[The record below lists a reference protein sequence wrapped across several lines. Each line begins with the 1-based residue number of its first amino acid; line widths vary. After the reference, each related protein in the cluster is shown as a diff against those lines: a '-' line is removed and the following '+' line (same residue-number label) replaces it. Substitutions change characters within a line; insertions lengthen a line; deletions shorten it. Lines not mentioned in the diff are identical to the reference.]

1 MLASPR
7 LTPSGTM
14 SPMDLTSPTL
24 MSKAN
29 LDPTTMDT
37 ASKILTVIY
46 RYQLSNN
53 GNLAQMTSGY
63 FKFLAQ
69 VYSTVK
75 SGQPL
80 KMCLPAFPFKS
91 PNSRDKVLGHL
102 PDKAEE
108 FALAHLN
115 GLCAAIQNIYTPGAS
130 LRIISDGLV
139 YNGTKT

>member
-1 MLASPR
+1 MLASTRVTP
-7 LTPSGTM
+7 PSGAFAPIDLASSM
-14 SPMDLTSPTL
+14 QKPNDMDPEL
-24 MSKAN
+24 MDIS
-29 LDPTTMDT
+29 
-37 ASKILTVIY
+37 SKILAVIS
-46 RYQLSNN
+46 RYQLSTHGHSIHLSND
-53 GNLAQMTSGY
+53 Y

-69 VYSTVK
+69 VYNSVK
-75 SGQPL
+75 AGQPL

-115 GLCAAIQNIYTPGAS
+115 GLCSAIQDVYAPGAS

-139 YNGTKT
+139 YNGV